1 MPCFFFFRE
10 YQPLV
15 SSSRIG
21 ASGKPPPSRT
31 PDSPIYT
38 SLYANVEL
46 RLVLL
51 PIQLLVPGELGVF
64 IAADA
69 GRVFFAE
76 APNETDTWHRSVGGG
91 FWLSFFQRR
100 QTLSVAVVDG
110 DDLTGVY
117 LRAGFMF

>member
-1 MPCFFFFRE
+1 MPQENR
-10 YQPLV
+10 
-15 SSSRIG
+15 
-21 ASGKPPPSRT
+21 PPPGHQIHRSI
-31 PDSPIYT
+31 PQQD
-38 SLYANVEL
+38 ANVEL

-76 APNETDTWHRSVGGG
+76 VPNETDTWHRSVGGG